1 MAAFRF
7 LAALFLLVATVALV
21 SDATPWLTG
30 TGGFAA
36 TAFSE
41 QWARVSPSSLK
52 AAQEA
57 VSRATAPWVWDGVLG
72 HLIGVPTFVLF
83 GVLAACSGYAGRR
96 HRRVNIYQN

>member
-1 MAAFRF
+1 MAALRF

-30 TGGFAA
+30 TGSFTA

-57 VSRATAPWVWDGVLG
+57 VSRSAAPWVWDGLLG
-72 HLIGVPTFVLF
+72 HLIGAPTFVLF
-83 GVLAACSGYAGRR
+83 GGLAVLLGYAGRR
-96 HRRVNIYQN
+96 RRRVNIYQN